1 MEASITLKKVGK
13 IIGDKTILAGLS
25 FGIERGSLVAIV
37 GLNDSGKSVLLK
49 LLSGYENPNYGQ
61 VFIQGLDMEKRR
73 SDTRQLLGYVSYEN
87 DLDPWLTLEQNIK
100 FNANLYSVESET
112 YKERINKYSSALNLK
127 PYLDQYAF
135 RVSGGIQK
143 KAMLIRALIH
153 DPDILILDEPT
164 GLLDAESI
172 RLRCDLLKDMKRE
185 KSIIYVS
192 NSLNEIE
199 QAHDRILVFHDG
211 RIIMD
216 GHLDKLLE
224 STLDYH
230 KIQIEFDD
238 LNDDLYKSLKNIA
251 TIVSPNRMDNTFHF
265 YGRTRMVFFDAIKA
279 ASNEMMIDLDV
290 KKLGLRDLLDSEFA
304 GKGLDLSLIHI

>member
-13 IIGDKTILAGLS
+13 LIGDKTILAGLS

-37 GLNDSGKSVLLK
+37 GLNDSGKSILLK

-61 VFIQGLDMEKRR
+61 VFVQGLDMEKRR
-73 SDTRQLLGYVSYEN
+73 SETRKLIGYVSYEN
-87 DLDPWLTLEQNIK
+87 DLDPWLTIKQNIR
-100 FNANLYSVESET
+100 FNANLYSVNNILF
-112 YKERINKYSSALNLK
+112 KERLKKYSSALDLE
-127 PYLDQYAF
+127 PYLNEYAF

-143 KAMLIRALIH
+143 KAMLLRGLIH
-153 DPDILILDEPT
+153 DPDILVIDEPT
-164 GLLDAESI
+164 GYMDAESI
-172 RLRCDLLKDMKRE
+172 RQTWDLIKELKGQ

-192 NSLNEIE
+192 NSLTEIE
-199 QAHDRILVFHDG
+199 QAHDRILVFHEG

-230 KIQIEFDD
+230 QFQVEFDN
-238 LNDDLYKSLKNIA
+238 LSDDLYKTLKNIP
-251 TIVSPNRMDNTFHF
+251 TIVSPNRMDNIFHF
-265 YGRTRMVFFDAIKA
+265 YGRTRTVFFDVIKV
-279 ASNEMMIDLDV
+279 ASDQMMIDLDV

-304 GKGLDLSLIHI
+304 GRGLD

>member
-13 IIGDKTILAGLS
+13 LIGDKTILAGLS

-37 GLNDSGKSVLLK
+37 GLNDSGKSILLK

-61 VFIQGLDMEKRR
+61 VFIQGLDMNKRR
-73 SDTRQLLGYVSYEN
+73 NETRKLLGYVSFEN
-87 DLDPWLTLEQNIK
+87 DLDPWLTLKQNIE
-100 FNANLYSVESET
+100 FNARLYSVQKSDYEQRL
-112 YKERINKYSSALNLK
+112 KKYSEALNLNA
-127 PYLDQYAF
+127 YLNQFAY

-143 KAMLIRALIH
+143 KAMLVRALIH
-153 DPDILILDEPT
+153 NPDILILDEPT
-164 GLLDAESI
+164 GYMDAESI
-172 RLRCDLLKDMKRE
+172 RLTWDLIKELKGK

-192 NSLNEIE
+192 NSINEIE
-199 QAHDRILVFHDG
+199 QAHDRILVFHEG

-230 KIQIEFDD
+230 QFQIEFEN
-238 LNDDLYKSLKNIA
+238 LTEELYNKLKNIS

-265 YGRTRMVFFDAIKA
+265 YGRTRTVFFDAIRA
-279 ASNEMMIDLDV
+279 ASDQIMVDLDV

-304 GKGLDLSLIHI
+304 GRGLE

>member
-13 IIGDKTILAGLS
+13 LIGDKTILAGLS

-37 GLNDSGKSVLLK
+37 GLNDSGKSILLK

-61 VFIQGLDMEKRR
+61 VFVQGLDMEKRR
-73 SDTRQLLGYVSYEN
+73 SETRKLIGYVSYEN
-87 DLDPWLTLEQNIK
+87 DLDPWLTIKQNIR
-100 FNANLYSVESET
+100 FNANLYSVNNILF
-112 YKERINKYSSALNLK
+112 KERLKKYSSALDLE
-127 PYLDQYAF
+127 PYLNEYAF

-143 KAMLIRALIH
+143 KAMLLRGLIH
-153 DPDILILDEPT
+153 DPDILVIDEPT
-164 GLLDAESI
+164 GYMDAESI
-172 RLRCDLLKDMKRE
+172 RQTWDLIKEFKGQ

-192 NSLNEIE
+192 NSLTEIE
-199 QAHDRILVFHDG
+199 QAHDRILVFHEG

-230 KIQIEFDD
+230 QFQVEFEN
-238 LNDDLYKSLKNIA
+238 LSDDLYKTLKNIP
-251 TIVSPNRMDNTFHF
+251 TIVSPNRMDNIFHF
-265 YGRTRMVFFDAIKA
+265 YGRTRTVFFDVIKV
-279 ASNEMMIDLDV
+279 ASDQMMIDLDV

-304 GKGLDLSLIHI
+304 GRGLD

>member
-13 IIGDKTILAGLS
+13 LIGDKTILAGLS

-37 GLNDSGKSVLLK
+37 GLNDSGKSILLK

-61 VFIQGLDMEKRR
+61 VFVQGLDMEKRR
-73 SDTRQLLGYVSYEN
+73 SETRKLIGYVSYEN
-87 DLDPWLTLEQNIK
+87 DLDPWLTIKQNIR
-100 FNANLYSVESET
+100 FNANLYSVNNILF
-112 YKERINKYSSALNLK
+112 KERLKKYSSALDLE
-127 PYLDQYAF
+127 PYLNEYAF

-143 KAMLIRALIH
+143 KAMLLRGLIH
-153 DPDILILDEPT
+153 DPDILVIDEPT
-164 GLLDAESI
+164 GYMDAESI
-172 RLRCDLLKDMKRE
+172 RQTWDLIKELKGQ

-192 NSLNEIE
+192 NSLTEIE
-199 QAHDRILVFHDG
+199 QAHDRILVFHEG

-230 KIQIEFDD
+230 QFQVEFKN
-238 LNDDLYKSLKNIA
+238 LSDDLYKTLKNIP
-251 TIVSPNRMDNTFHF
+251 TIVSPNRMDNIFHF
-265 YGRTRMVFFDAIKA
+265 YGRTRTVFFDVIKV
-279 ASNEMMIDLDV
+279 ASDQMMIDLDV

-304 GKGLDLSLIHI
+304 GRGLD

>member
-13 IIGDKTILAGLS
+13 LIGDKTILAGLS

-61 VFIQGLDMEKRR
+61 VFIQGLDMNKRR
-73 SDTRQLLGYVSYEN
+73 SETRKLLGYVSFEN
-87 DLDPWLTLEQNIK
+87 DLDPWLTLQQNIE
-100 FNANLYSVESET
+100 FNAKLYLVEKSVFEQRL
-112 YKERINKYSSALNLK
+112 KKYSDALNLNA
-127 PYLDQYAF
+127 YLNQFAY

-143 KAMLIRALIH
+143 KAMLVRALIH
-153 DPDILILDEPT
+153 DPDILIMDEPT
-164 GLLDAESI
+164 GYMDAESI
-172 RLRCDLLKDMKRE
+172 RLTWDLIKELKGE

-192 NSLNEIE
+192 NSINEIE
-199 QAHDRILVFHDG
+199 LAHDRILVFHEG

-230 KIQIEFDD
+230 QFQIEFEV
-238 LNDDLYKSLKNIA
+238 LTEDLYKKLKNIS

-265 YGRTRMVFFDAIKA
+265 YGRTRTVFFDAIRA
-279 ASNEMMIDLDV
+279 ASDQIMVDLDV

-304 GKGLDLSLIHI
+304 GRGLE

>member
-13 IIGDKTILAGLS
+13 LIGDKTILAGLS

-37 GLNDSGKSVLLK
+37 GLNDSGKSILLK

-61 VFIQGLDMEKRR
+61 VFVQGLDMEKRR
-73 SDTRQLLGYVSYEN
+73 SETRKLIGYVSYEN
-87 DLDPWLTLEQNIK
+87 DLDPWLTIKQNIR
-100 FNANLYSVESET
+100 FNANLYSVNNILF
-112 YKERINKYSSALNLK
+112 KERLKKYSSALNLE
-127 PYLDQYAF
+127 PYLNEYAF

-143 KAMLIRALIH
+143 KAMLLRGLIH
-153 DPDILILDEPT
+153 DPEILVIDEPT
-164 GLLDAESI
+164 GYMDAESI
-172 RLRCDLLKDMKRE
+172 RQTWDLIKELKGQ

-192 NSLNEIE
+192 NSLTEIE
-199 QAHDRILVFHDG
+199 QAHDRILVFHEG

-230 KIQIEFDD
+230 QFQVEFEN
-238 LNDDLYKSLKNIA
+238 LTDDLYKTLKNIP
-251 TIVSPNRMDNTFHF
+251 TIVSPNRMDNIFHF
-265 YGRTRMVFFDAIKA
+265 YGRTRTVFFDVIKV
-279 ASNEMMIDLDV
+279 ASDQMMIDLDV

-304 GKGLDLSLIHI
+304 GRGLD

>member
-13 IIGDKTILAGLS
+13 LIGDKTILAGLS

-37 GLNDSGKSVLLK
+37 GLNDSGKSILLK

-61 VFIQGLDMEKRR
+61 VFVQGLDMEKRR
-73 SDTRQLLGYVSYEN
+73 SETRKLIGYVSYEN
-87 DLDPWLTLEQNIK
+87 DLDPWLTIKQNIR
-100 FNANLYSVESET
+100 FNANLYSVNNILF
-112 YKERINKYSSALNLK
+112 KERLKKYSSALDLE
-127 PYLDQYAF
+127 PYLNEYAF

-143 KAMLIRALIH
+143 KAMLLRGLIH
-153 DPDILILDEPT
+153 NPDILVIDEPT
-164 GLLDAESI
+164 GYMDAESI
-172 RLRCDLLKDMKRE
+172 RQTWDLIKELKGQ

-192 NSLNEIE
+192 NSLTEIE
-199 QAHDRILVFHDG
+199 QAHDRILVFHEG

-230 KIQIEFDD
+230 QFQVEFEN
-238 LNDDLYKSLKNIA
+238 LSDDLYKTLKNIP
-251 TIVSPNRMDNTFHF
+251 TIVSPNRMDNIFHF
-265 YGRTRMVFFDAIKA
+265 YGRTRTVFFDVIKV
-279 ASNEMMIDLDV
+279 ASDQMMIDLDV

-304 GKGLDLSLIHI
+304 GRGLD

>member
-13 IIGDKTILAGLS
+13 LIGNKTILAGLS

-61 VFIQGLDMEKRR
+61 VFIQGLDMNKRR
-73 SDTRQLLGYVSYEN
+73 KETRDLLGYVSFEN
-87 DLDPWLTLEQNIK
+87 DLDPWLTIEQNIK
-100 FNANLYSVESET
+100 FNAMLYSVKSTDYQQRLKNYTE
-112 YKERINKYSSALNLK
+112 ALNLN
-127 PYLDQYAF
+127 PYLNQFAYK
-135 RVSGGIQK
+135 VSGGIQK
-143 KAMLIRALIH
+143 KAMFVRSLIH
-153 DPDILILDEPT
+153 NPDILIMDEPT
-164 GLLDAESI
+164 GYMDAESV
-172 RLRCDLLKDMKRE
+172 RLTWDLIKELKGN

-192 NSLNEIE
+192 NSIQEIE
-199 QAHDRILVFHDG
+199 QSHDRILVFHEG

-230 KIQIEFDD
+230 QFQIEFED
-238 LNDDLYKSLKNIA
+238 LTDDLYNRLKNIT
-251 TIVSPNRMDNTFHF
+251 TIVSPNRLDNIFHF
-265 YGRTRMVFFDAIKA
+265 YGRTRTVFFDVIKT

-290 KKLGLRDLLDSEFA
+290 KKLGLKDLLDSEFS
-304 GKGLDLSLIHI
+304 GRGLE

>member
-13 IIGDKTILAGLS
+13 LIGDKTILAGLS

-37 GLNDSGKSVLLK
+37 GLNDSGKSILLK

-61 VFIQGLDMEKRR
+61 VFIQGLDMNKRR
-73 SDTRQLLGYVSYEN
+73 NETRKLLGYVSFEN
-87 DLDPWLTLEQNIK
+87 DLDPWLTLKQNIE
-100 FNANLYSVESET
+100 FNARLYSVKKSDYEQRL
-112 YKERINKYSSALNLK
+112 KKYSEALNLNA
-127 PYLDQYAF
+127 YLNQFAY

-143 KAMLIRALIH
+143 KTMLVRALIH
-153 DPDILILDEPT
+153 NPDILILDEPT
-164 GLLDAESI
+164 GYMDAESI
-172 RLRCDLLKDMKRE
+172 RLTWDLIKELKGK

-192 NSLNEIE
+192 NSINEIE
-199 QAHDRILVFHDG
+199 QAHDRILVFHEG

-230 KIQIEFDD
+230 QFQIEFEN
-238 LNDDLYKSLKNIA
+238 LTEELYNKLKNIS

-265 YGRTRMVFFDAIKA
+265 YGRTRTVFFDAIRA
-279 ASNEMMIDLDV
+279 ASDQMMVDLDV

-304 GKGLDLSLIHI
+304 GRGLE